1 MYPIR
6 KLELFDKNSFL
17 DLVNT
22 FRPVEINVSY
32 DFFYKIYDNIF
43 KNNKIFIAEDRG
55 IIVGSITLLI
65 EQKIIHNFSIY
76 VHIEDLIVRPEYQ
89 NKKIG
94 SNLLTYAIEYC
105 RYIGAKKIILNCSN
119 NLINFYKK
127 KGFIEDKIQMSKT
140 LLVYSI

>member
-105 RYIGAKKIILNCSN
+105 RTIGAKKIILNCSN